1 MKVVII
7 NGSPNKNG
15 NTVYGLNLVS
25 EELKKENIEVEWIQ
39 VGGTNVRG
47 CLGCWKCAQTQSG
60 ECVIKNDLVN
70 ESIKTMAEADGILI
84 GSPIYFEGI
93 NGSLKS
99 FLDRTFLV
107 LGYASDIKPLRLK
120 VGAAMVAVRRSGG
133 INALNT
139 LNKYL
144 SISEML
150 IPTSNYWNQIYGMFP
165 GDAEKDEEGCQ
176 AMQVLGRNMAY
187 LLKMREAT
195 KETVAEPELTKK
207 VLTNFTK

>member
-7 NGSPNKNG
+7 NGSPHKEG
-15 NTVYGLNLVS
+15 NTAYGLNLVA
-25 EELKKENIEVEWIQ
+25 EELVKEGIDVEWIQ
-39 VGGTNVRG
+39 VGGTKVRG
-47 CLGCWKCAQTQSG
+47 CLGCWKCGELG

-70 ESIKTMAEADGILI
+70 ENLNKLAEADGILI
-84 GSPIYFEGI
+84 GSPIYYEGI

-99 FLDRTFLV
+99 FLDRSFLV
-107 LGYASDIKPLRLK
+107 LGYGAPVNKLRLK

-144 SISEML
+144 SISEMM
-150 IPTSNYWNQIYGMFP
+150 IPTANYWNQIFGMFP
-165 GDAEKDEEGCQ
+165 GDAEKDAEGCQ
-176 AMQVLGRNMAY
+176 TMQVLGKNMAY

-195 KETVAEPELTKK
+195 KDLVPPPEPTKK
-207 VLTNFTK
+207 VLTNFIR